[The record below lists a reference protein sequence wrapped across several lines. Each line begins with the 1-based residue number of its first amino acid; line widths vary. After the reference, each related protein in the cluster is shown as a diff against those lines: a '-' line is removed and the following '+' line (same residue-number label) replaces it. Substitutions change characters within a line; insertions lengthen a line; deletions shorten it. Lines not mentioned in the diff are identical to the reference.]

1 MRHFAVPE
9 WLLLA
14 ALLLPLSA
22 QAAPPV
28 TPRPPVA
35 AIQRKEDAQRQLQAA
50 EQRRLQVQS
59 AQPGVERQHALLNQ
73 RLAPPPRM
81 RPRPPAIGPSG
92 P

>member
-1 MRHFAVPE
+1 M
-9 WLLLA
+9 LLG
-14 ALLLPLSA
+14 ALLLPLYA
-22 QAAPPV
+22 QARQPAPPM

-35 AIQRKEDAQRQLQAA
+35 AIQRREDAQRQLQAA

-92 P
+92 PR